1 MASRR
6 DLGAVRTLVR
16 EAYGPVAASPQP
28 AGVLSHCPLPHA
40 TETGCRG
47 SGLGCGD
54 PLALARLQR
63 GESVLDLGSGA
74 GYECLAAAVEVGR
87 RGRVV
92 GIDVTPEMA
101 SRARRNAMAAGA
113 PTVSFVVGDV
123 QSLPFP
129 DASFDVVISNCVI
142 NLCPDKARAFAE
154 ARRVLRPG
162 GRLAVSDLV
171 LINPLPPEMAGDVAL
186 YAGCVVGA
194 PTAECL
200 RAALKHAGFRGGS
213 IHVRADSRD
222 LIASWA
228 LGRGLEHY
236 VRAADIVCQRD

>member
-16 EAYGPVAASPQP
+16 ESYAAAASEQP
-28 AGVLSHCPLPHA
+28 RDVLSPCQLPRA
-40 TETGCRG
+40 SATGCRG

-54 PLALARLQR
+54 PLVLARLQR
-63 GESVLDLGSGA
+63 GENLLDLGSGA

-87 RGRVV
+87 HGRVV

-101 SRARRNAMAAGA
+101 SRARRNALAAGA
-113 PTVSFVVGDV
+113 PRVSFVVGDA

-142 NLCPDKARAFAE
+142 NLCPDKARVFAE

-171 LINPLPPEMAGDVAL
+171 SINPLPPETAGDVAL
-186 YAGCVVGA
+186 YAGCVAGA
-194 PTAECL
+194 PTVERL
-200 RAALKHAGFRGGS
+200 RAALNDAGFRGAS
-213 IHVRADSRD
+213 VQVRADSRD

-228 LGRGLEHY
+228 PGRGLEHY
-236 VRAADIVCQRD
+236 IRAADIVCRRD